1 MFFVNLIGLCI
12 GNVFLIAYPYT
23 FKFPILMAIVP
34 RSHGVK
40 IAFHMSF
47 GGRRKNVWRS
57 FEEVWKVV
65 FTRLSLTLS
74 AL

>member
-1 MFFVNLIGLCI
+1 
-12 GNVFLIAYPYT
+12 
-23 FKFPILMAIVP
+23 MAIVP

-40 IAFHMSF
+40 IAFHMSL
-47 GGRRKNVWRS
+47 GGRQKIVRRS
-57 FEEVWKVV
+57 SEEVWKVV